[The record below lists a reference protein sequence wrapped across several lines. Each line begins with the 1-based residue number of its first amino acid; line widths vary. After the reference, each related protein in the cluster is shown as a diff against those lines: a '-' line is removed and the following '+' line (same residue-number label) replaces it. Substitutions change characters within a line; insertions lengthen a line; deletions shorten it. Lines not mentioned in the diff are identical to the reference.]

1 MYLYSD
7 EVKRLREERESQAAE
22 LAQLRE
28 ELRIAQEEN
37 EERQREVE
45 RLQIE
50 KQQQVSRHLFFAFIL
65 CSCLHANNVCAI
77 DIIGGEGVS

>member
-1 MYLYSD
+1 MSCIVTYLLSLPLHVLYLYSD

-28 ELRIAQEEN
+28 ELRIAQEEK
-37 EERQREVE
+37 EEQQREVE

-50 KQQQVSRHLFFAFIL
+50 KQQQASRHLFFAFVL
-65 CSCLHANNVCAI
+65 CSSSSC
-77 DIIGGEGVS
+77 

>member
-1 MYLYSD
+1 MYIVSCIVICCRSLFMYLYSD

-28 ELRIAQEEN
+28 ELRIAQEEK

-50 KQQQVSRHLFFAFIL
+50 KQQQVSRHLFFAFVF
-65 CSCLHANNVCAI
+65 CSSSSC
-77 DIIGGEGVS
+77 

>member
-28 ELRIAQEEN
+28 ELRIAQEEK
-37 EERQREVE
+37 EDKQREVE

-50 KQQQVSRHLFFAFIL
+50 KQQQVSRHYFVLCFHSLFFVFMLTTCVELI
-65 CSCLHANNVCAI
+65 
-77 DIIGGEGVS
+77 

>member
-28 ELRIAQEEN
+28 ELRIAQEEK

-45 RLQIE
+45 RLQIK
-50 KQQQVSRHLFFAFIL
+50 KQQQVIRHLFFAFVL
-65 CSCLHANNVCAI
+65 CSSSSC
-77 DIIGGEGVS
+77 

>member
-28 ELRIAQEEN
+28 ELRIAQEEK
-37 EERQREVE
+37 EDKQREVE

-50 KQQQVSRHLFFAFIL
+50 KQQQVSRHLSFVFVL
-65 CSCLHANNVCAI
+65 YSLSSC
-77 DIIGGEGVS
+77 

>member
-28 ELRIAQEEN
+28 ELRIAQEEK

-50 KQQQVSRHLFFAFIL
+50 KQQQVSRPWFFVL
-65 CSCLHANNVCAI
+65 SSSSC
-77 DIIGGEGVS
+77 